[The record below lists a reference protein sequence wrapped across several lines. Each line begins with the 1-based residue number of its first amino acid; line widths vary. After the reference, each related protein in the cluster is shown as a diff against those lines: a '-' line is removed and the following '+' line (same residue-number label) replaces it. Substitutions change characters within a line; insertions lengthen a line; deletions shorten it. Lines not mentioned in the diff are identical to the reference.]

1 MQAWQSVLQVCIGFT
16 AITQRGSRRVDWG
29 LLTRTEIWLLASWL
43 VLIGAFWRVKRA
55 GGFRARW
62 YVKLPKW
69 KRVMVVAGSGFV
81 GLIVGIAFITGL
93 LPTWKFFS
101 PE

>member
-1 MQAWQSVLQVCIGFT
+1 MRQVGIGFT
-16 AITQRGSRRVDWG
+16 AITQRGSREVDWG
-29 LLTRTEIWLLASWL
+29 WLTRTEILLLAYWL

-55 GGFRARW
+55 GGFRARRRW

-81 GLIVGIAFITGL
+81 GLIVVIALAIAL
-93 LPTWKFFS
+93 TWTFFS